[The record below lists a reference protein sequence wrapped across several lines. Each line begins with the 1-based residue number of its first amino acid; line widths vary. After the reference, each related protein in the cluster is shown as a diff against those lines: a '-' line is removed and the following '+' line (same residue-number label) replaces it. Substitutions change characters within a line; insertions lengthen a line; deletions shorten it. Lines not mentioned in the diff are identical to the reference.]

1 VKEQNGRGVKEVQK
15 KKRSKRKENAPPAGK
30 PGEQKEG
37 SDVVRK
43 KRGRKSKQ
51 GFCGKRGKGDRVGEE
66 KASSTALTALA
77 RGTRTK

>member
-1 VKEQNGRGVKEVQK
+1 MGGESRRYKGKRGQKE
-15 KKRSKRKENAPPAGK
+15 KRTPPPAGK

-66 KASSTALTALA
+66 KASSTALTALV

>member
-1 VKEQNGRGVKEVQK
+1 MGGGVKGVLYKRKRGK
-15 KKRSKRKENAPPAGK
+15 KEKGTPFLLVSRESKRKGAMWSE
-30 PGEQKEG
+30 
-37 SDVVRK
+37 K

-66 KASSTALTALA
+66 KASSTELTALA